1 MLGLTCGPLGLG
13 PLISSELLVSWWGNR
28 FSHRLPCYGGPAEG
42 GRARGGRKE
51 GGREEKKGGREAA
64 SLHDSVRKAWP
75 RAGGLCVYIVGIS
88 GVPLELGAI

>member
-1 MLGLTCGPLGLG
+1 MEAQQREDGL
-13 PLISSELLVSWWGNR
+13 
-28 FSHRLPCYGGPAEG
+28 EG
-42 GRARGGRKE
+42 EERKE
-51 GGREEKKGGREAA
+51 AGKRRREEREAA